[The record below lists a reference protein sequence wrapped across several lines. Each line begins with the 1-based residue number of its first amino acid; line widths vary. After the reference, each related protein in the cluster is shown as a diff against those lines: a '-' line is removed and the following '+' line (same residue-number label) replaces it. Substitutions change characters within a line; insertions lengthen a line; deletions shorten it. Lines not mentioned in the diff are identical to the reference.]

1 VSVPADSIQ
10 EQVVKYLTDV
20 HSTEENAITQLK
32 TGAEAVEDPQ
42 LAQVLREHLAETEQ
56 HERLVR
62 QRLEALDASPSKMK
76 DLAQKGAAAVTGAMS
91 GAAPDTTGKI
101 AIQAFAFEHLEIAS
115 YRSLRAV
122 AEQANDTETV
132 QLAERILQE
141 EQSAAQKVG
150 DLMEQ
155 AALVGM
161 PQAA

>member
-1 VSVPADSIQ
+1 VFVPTDSIQ
-10 EQVVKYLTDV
+10 EQIIKYLTDA
-20 HSTEENAITQLK
+20 HSTEENAINQLK
-32 TGAEAVEDPQ
+32 TGSEAVELPQ

-62 QRLEALDASPSKMK
+62 ERLEALDASPSKMK
-76 DLAQKGAAAVTGAMS
+76 DLAQKGAAVVTGAVS

-122 AEQANDTETV
+122 AQQANDTETV
-132 QLAERILQE
+132 QLADRILQE
-141 EQSAAQKVG
+141 ERAAAQKLG
-150 DLMEQ
+150 DLMEP
-155 AALVGM
+155 AALAAL